1 MSMEIFKLVGSI
13 FVDSEEANKSI
24 SKTDE
29 KAGGLADKF
38 LKGVGTAAKWGA
50 GIAAAAGAGATALL
64 GVANKAASAMDVIDK
79 GSAKVGIS
87 KQAYQEWSYVLGQN
101 GMDISKLEVGMKTL
115 TSKMDAAAS
124 GTKSAQEAF
133 DALGASWDDGNGKLK
148 DQETMMNEALYAL
161 ADMENGTE
169 KARLATELFGKA
181 GVEMMPM
188 LNNGADGMADLTQR
202 AHDLGLVVSDE
213 AVSAGVLLG
222 DTMDDVKQSFG
233 AVVTKIGVEALPI
246 IQSLLDWLLEQMPT
260 IQAVLGTVF
269 EVVTTGVTA
278 VIDFISYL
286 TEIVQAKLP
295 EIQAIVATVVAAII
309 AFWNEHLKPCVEAIA
324 SFIQDVLA
332 PAFKAVFENII
343 LPCVEAA
350 FKGIQTLWEGSLKP
364 ILTGIVDFITGVFTG
379 DWQKAFDGLSSIVSG
394 VFQGMIT
401 LVKTPINAIIGMVNK
416 FIDGL
421 NKLSVPDWV
430 PGIGGKGI
438 NIPEIPLLAKGGT
451 ILKSGKAIVGEAGA
465 ELVDLPAGATVRPI
479 SGMSAFSEDPEGLNE
494 VLSLILELL
503 RKYMPQVGNGQVYLD
518 GGTLVGELVPEIDR
532 KLERR
537 KKDTRRGSM

>member
-1 MSMEIFKLVGSI
+1 MAMEIFKLVGSI

-29 KAGGLADKF
+29 KAEGLADKF

-101 GMDISKLEVGMKTL
+101 GMDIGKLEVGMKTL

-133 DALGASWDDGNGKLK
+133 DALGVSWDDGNGKLK

-181 GVEMMPM
+181 GIEMMPM
-188 LNNGADGMADLTQR
+188 LNNGAEGMADLTQR

-222 DTMDDVKQSFG
+222 DTMDDVKQSLG
-233 AVVTKIGVEALPI
+233 AVITKIGVEALPI

-278 VIDFISYL
+278 VINFISYL

-295 EIQAIVATVVAAII
+295 EIQAIVEKVVSAIVI
-309 AFWNEHLKPCVEAIA
+309 FWNSHLKPCVEAIVA
-324 SFIQDVLA
+324 FIQNVLA
-332 PAFKAVFENII
+332 PAFKTVFENII
-343 LPCVEAA
+343 LPCVEAV
-350 FKGIQTLWEGSLKP
+350 FKGIQALWEGSLKP
-364 ILTGIVDFITGVFTG
+364 ILTGITDFLTGVFTG
-379 DWQKAFDGLSSIVSG
+379 NWKQAFEGLSTIVSG
-394 VFQGMIT
+394 VFDGMVT
-401 LVKTPINAIIGMVNK
+401 LVKVPINAIIGMVNK
-416 FIDGL
+416 FIGGL
-421 NKLSVPDWV
+421 NNLSVPDWV

-451 ILKSGKAIVGEAGA
+451 ILKAGKAIVGEAGA
-465 ELVDLPAGATVRPI
+465 ELVDLPAGATVRPL
-479 SGMSAFSEDPEGLNE
+479 SGISAFSENSERIDEM
-494 VLSLILELL
+494 LSLILELL
-503 RKYMPQVGNGQVYLD
+503 RKYLPQAGNGQVYIN
-518 GGTLVGELVPEIDR
+518 GNTLVGELVPAIDR

-537 KKDTRRGSM
+537 KKDTRRGSI

>member
-101 GMDISKLEVGMKTL
+101 GMDIGKLEVGMKTL

-133 DALGASWDDGNGKLK
+133 DALGVTWEDGNGKLK

-188 LNNGADGMADLTQR
+188 LNNGAEGMADLTQR

-295 EIQAIVATVVAAII
+295 EIQEVVGTVVAAII

-350 FKGIQTLWEGSLKP
+350 FKGIQDLWEGSLKP

-451 ILKSGKAIVGEAGA
+451 ILKSGKAIVGESGA
-465 ELVDLPAGATVRPI
+465 ELVDLPAGATVRPL
-479 SGMSAFSEDPEGLNE
+479 SGMSALSEDPEGLNE

-503 RKYMPQVGNGQVYLD
+503 RKYLPQVGSSKVYLN

-537 KKDTRRGSM
+537 KKDTRRGSI